1 MNVSEVTVRPTIITD
16 DDQRRWADVPVEDAP
31 RTVTEGASDEAPADE
46 NAVVVRRA
54 ATWEITGEVDNRL
67 RLCADTSACPNV
79 SGGKCAGC
87 KDGHFSYNDSGA
99 AGTGIRCLNH
109 RAQNVTN
116 DVAQGE
122 TTDDVAQGET
132 TKEVQP
138 PIANW
143 TEHL

>member
-1 MNVSEVTVRPTIITD
+1 M
-16 DDQRRWADVPVEDAP
+16 EDAP
-31 RTVTEGASDEAPADE
+31 IAVTEGASEEMPAEDD
-46 NAVVVRRA
+46 AVTIGQA
-54 ATWEITGEVDNRL
+54 ATWESTGDVDDRL
-67 RLCADTSACPNV
+67 RLCADVSACPNV

-87 KDGHFSYNDSGA
+87 KDGHFSCNDSGA